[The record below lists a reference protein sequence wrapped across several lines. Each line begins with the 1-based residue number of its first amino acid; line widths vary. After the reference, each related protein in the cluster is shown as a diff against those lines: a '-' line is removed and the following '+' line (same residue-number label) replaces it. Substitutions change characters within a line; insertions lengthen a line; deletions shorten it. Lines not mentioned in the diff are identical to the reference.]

1 MSMNLRTVIVL
12 GGSYVG
18 LATTKALASVLP
30 ATHRILLVEPHSH
43 FHHLF
48 AFPRFA
54 VLPSHEH
61 KAFIPYT
68 AIFSASKN
76 PESHA
81 VIQARA
87 TAVLENRLL
96 LDREWQNSREISFD
110 YLVIATGTK
119 RPLPF
124 EMPSDDKQD
133 AITYLQGYQKRVAA
147 ARSIVVVG
155 GGANGVQIAADIK
168 ELYPEKEVSLAHS
181 RQQLMPGFHQDLDA
195 LIKRRFKDI
204 GVRLILGSRVATTF
218 CDAGVNGELP
228 VLKAEDGSTVVPDL
242 VIPAVGQVP
251 NTQFLDGLTTEPGA
265 LINPNN
271 GFLRVKPTLQLDAP
285 QFAHIYAVGDVAD
298 TGARKAVRPGVAQAE
313 CIAKNIVSTIEGHE
327 PTEKIT
333 VTPPGIHLTLGLKQS
348 VIFRNPNPAE
358 GRLDPVVTM
367 KDDGLDDMG
376 VERVWA
382 RRGIQVRNPREYFL

>member
-1 MSMNLRTVIVL
+1 MSTNLKTVVVL

-61 KAFIPYT
+61 KAFIPYSN
-68 AIFSASKN
+68 IFAGSKN

-81 VIQARA
+81 VVKARA
-87 TAVLENRLL
+87 TAVLANQLF
-96 LDREWQNSREISFD
+96 LDREWQNSREIPFD

-119 RPLPF
+119 RPAPF
-124 EMPSDDKQD
+124 DMPSDDKPN
-133 AITYLQGYQKRVAA
+133 AINYLQAYQKRVAEA
-147 ARSIVVVG
+147 QSILIVG

-168 ELYPEKEVSLAHS
+168 ELYPEKDVILAHS

-195 LIKRRFKDI
+195 LIKKRFKEL
-204 GVRLILGSRVATTF
+204 GVSLILGCRVATT
-218 CDAGVNGELP
+218 
-228 VLKAEDGSTVVPDL
+228 STNTGTSGNSPMLRTEHGKTLVPDL
-242 VIPAVGQVP
+242 IIPAVGQVP
-251 NTQFLDGLTTEPGA
+251 NTEFLDGLTVEPGT
-265 LINPNN
+265 LINPAN
-271 GFLRVKPTLQLDAP
+271 GFLRVKPTLQLDAA
-285 QFAHIYAVGDVAD
+285 QYANIYAVGDVAD
-298 TGARKAVRPGVAQAE
+298 TGARKAARPGVAQAE
-313 CIAKNIVSTIEGHE
+313 CVAKNIVSAINGNE
-327 PTEKIT
+327 PNDKIT

-348 VIFRNPNPAE
+348 VIFRNPNPSE
-358 GRLDPVVTM
+358 GRLEPVITM

-376 VERVWA
+376 IDRVWI
-382 RRGIQVRNPREYFL
+382 RRGIEVKDPEEYFL